1 MFNTN
6 NWVNETV
13 IAINSLKGEGTLE
26 DIYEQVKNNK
36 NIIIENYTD
45 WKAQIRKNIYL
56 HSSDCDIFRGKPGD
70 ENDIFYSIDGKGT
83 GRWGLRKKSIETTS
97 ILPLSLNK
105 YYKRSDIHDSLGGNR
120 QRGIS
125 PSRKYPVIL
134 IFSGKRGNEYGY
146 KDGWQNE
153 SIFFYTGE
161 GQTGPQEFK
170 EGNLALKDHIKNSK
184 DVYLFEKNEK
194 NGMYQYKG
202 QLELL
207 GFQYKD
213 APDKFGN
220 IRKVIVFQF
229 ELIDSIL
236 YEVDEK
242 NEILRLDNLNELR
255 NLAIQSESNR
265 ELIDIKERKQIIRRR
280 AAAIKKYAL
289 VRAKGKCESCEQIA
303 PFYTAED
310 QPFLEV
316 HHLLRLSDGGAD
328 HPENVAAICP
338 NCHRRAHY
346 SNDAVTFNNS
356 IIDKIK
362 IKEESIKQDN

>member
-1 MFNTN
+1 MFNTY
-6 NWVNETV
+6 NWVKEIV
-13 IAINSLKGEGTLE
+13 IAINSLNGEGTLE
-26 DIYEQVKNNK
+26 EIYEQVKKNK
-36 NIIIENYTD
+36 NIKIENYTD

-56 HSSDCDIFRGKPGD
+56 HSSDCDIFKGRPGD
-70 ENDIFYSIDGKGT
+70 KKDIFYSIDGKGT
-83 GRWGLRKKSIETTS
+83 GKWGLRKTTIDS
-97 ILPLSLNK
+97 TVILPFSLNK
-105 YYKRSDIHDSLGGNR
+105 YYKRSEIHDSYGGNR

-146 KDGWQNE
+146 KDGWQND
-153 SIFFYTGE
+153 SIFLYTGE

-170 EGNLALKDHIKNSK
+170 EGNLALKDHIKNGK
-184 DVYLFEKNEK
+184 DVYLFEKNEN

-207 GFQYKD
+207 GFHYKD
-213 APDKFGN
+213 APDKNGVT
-220 IRKVIVFQF
+220 RKVIVFEF
-229 ELIDSIL
+229 ELIDSII
-236 YEVDEK
+236 YDADE
-242 NEILRLDNLNELR
+242 NDEILKLNNLIELR
-255 NLAIQSESNR
+255 NLAIQSESK
-265 ELIDIKERKQIIRRR
+265 EEVSDIKERKQIIRKR

-289 VRAKGKCESCEQIA
+289 VRAKGKCEACEQIA
-303 PFYTAED
+303 PFNNAEG

-328 HPENVAAICP
+328 HPDNVAAICP

-346 SNDAVTFNNS
+346 SNDAFTFNNS

-362 IKEESIKQDN
+362 IKEDSILDI